1 MSGDLPPAD
10 VSAINAQAGSPPP
23 NSMTGEE
30 NMRPSSP
37 EDDKVLLAQQQ
48 TLAEAQV
55 VQAARA
61 QAAAPQ
67 PIAQQ
72 RIDGKCWVRKLDTK
86 KSNKPYYFT
95 IEDRKPQWHE
105 PPGWNATPPSAEIAG
120 QIVHTQGKAKAE
132 TGEQVAVENR
142 SAAEDQFVPNVEPA
156 DVPSVRLADAAD
168 DASVNIAQ
176 KEAAD
181 AAAKYISA
189 QKDAARANVA
199 ASASP
204 PAAELET
211 KDAAAAELTDEL
223 SESKETSG
231 NGAPVRAGLGA
242 AAEGQSLHQVKRSEQ
257 LLQGAKGEDMHIAAA
272 SALGEKALPGRD
284 LDIEEDG
291 TVYYIGHNTQTT
303 TTPAATPTT
312 TTPAA
317 TPPTTTP
324 AATPTLEESAVAHG
338 VTLFLSSFEGH
349 PHKGLATRV
358 QGICDT
364 VGLQLK
370 VVDFVDSP
378 ALRPQVCCPS
388 TEQID

>member
-1 MSGDLPPAD
+1 M
-10 VSAINAQAGSPPP
+10 
-23 NSMTGEE
+23 
-30 NMRPSSP
+30 
-37 EDDKVLLAQQQ
+37 
-48 TLAEAQV
+48 
-55 VQAARA
+55 
-61 QAAAPQ
+61 
-67 PIAQQ
+67 
-72 RIDGKCWVRKLDTK
+72 
-86 KSNKPYYFT
+86 
-95 IEDRKPQWHE
+95 
-105 PPGWNATPPSAEIAG
+105 
-120 QIVHTQGKAKAE
+120 
-132 TGEQVAVENR
+132 AVENR
-142 SAAEDQFVPNVEPA
+142 SAAEDQFVPNVELA

-176 KEAAD
+176 KQAAD
-181 AAAKYISA
+181 AAAKYNSA

-211 KDAAAAELTDEL
+211 KNAAAAELTDEL

-257 LLQGAKGEDMHIAAA
+257 LLQGAKGEYMHIAAA
-272 SALGEKALPGRD
+272 SALGEQALPAGRD
-284 LDIEEDG
+284 LDTEEDG

-303 TTPAATPTT
+303 TTPAATPT
-312 TTPAA
+312 
-317 TPPTTTP
+317 TTTP

-358 QGICDT
+358 QDICNT

-378 ALRPQVCCPS
+378 ALRPQVSCLS
-388 TEQID
+388 TVQIDWLVE

>member
-48 TLAEAQV
+48 TLAGAQV

-105 PPGWNATPPSAEIAG
+105 PPGWATPAPAAG

-272 SALGEKALPGRD
+272 SALGETTQALPAGWEVD
-284 LDIEEDG
+284 SEEDG

-303 TTPAATPTT
+303 TYER
-312 TTPAA
+312 
-317 TPPTTTP
+317 P